1 MPIPVSLAPDQ
12 ANAVPVLATNVN
24 LVTSVATAT
33 RANTLRE
40 FQFSAEGTTSAA
52 QEIIVSRV
60 STAGTT
66 PAGAL
71 TCRPLNTSY
80 TAGMS
85 GLASRIASTTAYTGG
100 EAAVLTGTLIRFGLN
115 ANGALFRWVA
125 APGLGIDTLGGG
137 VVAANQ
143 LTFYSKSGSV
153 STAFHMIYDEL

>member
-1 MPIPVSLAPDQ
+1 MPIPLAIAPDQ
-12 ANAVPVLATNVN
+12 ANAVPTLATNVN
-24 LVTSVATAT
+24 LLVTVATAT

-40 FQFSAEGTTSAA
+40 FQFSAEGTASAA

-66 PAGAL
+66 PAGAI
-71 TCRPLNTSY
+71 TARPLNTSY

-85 GLASRIASTTAYTGG
+85 GLASRIGTTAAFAA
-100 EAAVLTGTLIRFGLN
+100 EAAVLTGTLLRFGLN

-143 LTFYSKSGSV
+143 LSFYAKSGSV
-153 STAFHMIYDEL
+153 ATAFYTIFDEL